1 MPLFLSYLTSSS
13 NSNIATLTLTIYP
26 EFDPVSLPP
35 IHRPYPPS
43 LIISMPLNWP
53 IYVCLYPQSLIPT
66 QQPRGLDVNRS
77 CLSFISNSAVTAH
90 LTESNT
96 CNSYK
101 GLWGLINSSFLL
113 VFSLIFPVFPLFQA
127 HWPPYCSAHTRSPG
141 TTHLGPFYYNCLFL
155 ESPLRSQSGPSL
167 LSCMGLC
174 TASFS
179 GSSLVIQFIATL
191 AM

>member
-35 IHRPYPPS
+35 IHRPHPPS
-43 LIISMPLNWP
+43 LIISMPLNWR

-66 QQPRGLDVNRS
+66 QQPRGLDVDRS

-141 TTHLGPFYYNCLFL
+141 TTHLGPFTTIAFSWKVLWDLSQGLPSFPAWVSVLPHFQDLVWSYNL
-155 ESPLRSQSGPSL
+155 
-167 LSCMGLC
+167 
-174 TASFS
+174 
-179 GSSLVIQFIATL
+179 
-191 AM
+191 